1 MRWVVMILIFLPVLA
16 SAQDAQTEATPVE
29 DLSYYLT
36 AFSETD
42 GSNARTEAFMGFV
55 QKLEHKRA
63 SCKDDQVFLRLVF
76 SKTHQQFLRNYQDY
90 ASFSALLNKG
100 TYNCLT
106 GTALYALLLNHF
118 EIDYEVI
125 ETNYHIFLL
134 ASTAKGRILFE
145 ATDPSHGFVEDAE
158 QIEKRLAAYKEND
171 VEEKRSDKTYYRLTC
186 SLYKTVSLEEMTGLL
201 HYNLAIEAYN
211 NHQLHAS
218 IAHLDKAATVYHS
231 PRMEELTRII
241 LLSVIE
247 SKLDVAVKESCIK
260 RIQTVRKRNTMAL
273 ASAGDI

>member
-1 MRWVVMILIFLPVLA
+1 MRWVVMILFFLPVLA
-16 SAQDAQTEATPVE
+16 FAQDAQVQATPAE
-29 DLSYYLT
+29 DLSYYLAT
-36 AFSETD
+36 FSETD
-42 GSNARTEAFMGFV
+42 GSEVRTEAFMDFV
-55 QKLEHKRA
+55 HKLEHKRT
-63 SCKDDQVFLRLVF
+63 SCKDDQAFLRLVF

-90 ASFSALLNKG
+90 AAFSTLLNKG

-118 EIDYEVI
+118 EIEYEVI

-145 ATDPSHGFVEDAE
+145 ATDPSHGFVEDAA
-158 QIEKRLAAYKEND
+158 QIEKRLAEYKGND
-171 VEEKRSDKTYYRLTC
+171 VQEKRSDKTYYRLTC
-186 SLYKTVSLEEMTGLL
+186 SLYKPVSLEEMTGLL

-211 NHQLHAS
+211 NNQLHVS
-218 IAHLDKAATVYHS
+218 ITHLDKAAEVYHS
-231 PRMEELTRII
+231 QRMEELTRII

-273 ASAGDI
+273 ASAGDR